1 MMSTIFFTLFVFYL
15 SVLDEPWR
23 EVNWSEEKQR
33 DLQYV
38 KNYKPPTEG
47 QQVRILL
54 HGPAGSG
61 KSSFI
66 NSVQSVLNDRMY
78 RQALADNISGSS
90 FTKKYTTYKVPKD
103 KDTFYPFVFNDI
115 MGLES
120 REQGGVHVDDVKLAL
135 KGHMKEDYQLNP
147 QSKLSE
153 ENLYYNKSPKPNN
166 KVQVLVLII
175 PADTLAFMKNE
186 LVQKIREI
194 LMAAADLAIPQIA
207 LITKIDQACPEIS
220 RDLKNVY
227 RSKYLKRK
235 MQQLSTDVGIP
246 MNCIFTVKNY
256 HEETKLNND
265 VDTLILNDLTQI
277 ITCGDDY
284 LKFLLDQSD

>member
-153 ENLYYNKSPKPNN
+153 ENQFYKRHLEPND
-166 KVQVLVLII
+166 KVHVLVLII
-175 PADTLAFMKNE
+175 PADTLGIIRHE

-194 LMAAADLAIPQIA
+194 RTAASDLAIPQIA
-207 LITKIDQACPEIS
+207 VMTKIDKACPEIG

-227 RSKYLKRK
+227 RSKYLKGK
-235 MQQLSTDVGIP
+235 MEQLSADVGIP
-246 MNCIFTVKNY
+246 MNCIFPVKNY

-265 VDTLILNDLTQI
+265 VDTVILNALTQI
-277 ITCGDDY
+277 ITCGDDH
-284 LKFLLDQSD
+284 LKFLLNQSD